1 MRFTI
6 KLKLIC
12 AFTLLLAFAGGLG
25 YIGIDKLGG
34 MNARLRTLATES
46 AIALTTAQ
54 DIQRLALEVAR
65 SEKNI
70 VLAEDPVVVEQYQ
83 QLIDQNRVEID
94 EKLDELK
101 QLAGEQ
107 GQASIAE
114 FEASWQAYLANNTQV
129 IRLAMLNSNARAREI
144 SAGDARET
152 IGRAEQA
159 VAMLIERA
167 KEQPKITDQAL
178 LTIAR
183 LKEDMVQAVRAAK
196 NLLIASNEEGMKKHF
211 ASATARYEAADQK
224 VEELQALFS
233 GTGGRA
239 MTLLTENWAGYKRAE
254 TLAMETSM
262 ENGNRRAF
270 DLSAGA
276 GDASLELSRNALRSL
291 VTGSLAAMERD
302 TQISEENY
310 TSARNVLVQMV
321 IAVLIFG
328 FVAAF
333 WISSTISKGLNKAVR
348 VAQEVARGD
357 LTVSEQTN
365 SNDEI
370 KDLLDA
376 NEAMLKRLRDVVSN
390 AAQTAS
396 QVALGSRQLASSS
409 EQLSRG
415 ATEQSSA
422 TQEASS
428 AVEEMAANI
437 RHAADNAST
446 TETIADNAS
455 GDTRSSGDV
464 VNKALRSIE
473 TIAEKINIVQEIARQ
488 TDLLAL
494 NAAVEAARAG
504 QHGKGFAVVAAEVRK
519 LAERSQQAAAEINEL
534 SGETLGLSQEAGA
547 KLEALVPNI
556 ERTAELV
563 REISAASREQNIGAE
578 QINEAMRQM
587 DGVVQQ
593 NASASEEVSS
603 VSDALAGQ
611 AAELQSLLAFFK
623 LNDRPGAV
631 LDATTPMSTRSAS
644 PTAAGRV
651 KAARSAAAPASQ
663 DDGFAIDLLSGQEVD
678 DAHFEPYRDAG

>member
-1 MRFTI
+1 MRLTI
-6 KLKLIC
+6 KLKLIG

-34 MNARLRTLATES
+34 MNARLKSLATES
-46 AIALTTAQ
+46 VMRVTAAQ
-54 DIQRLALEVAR
+54 DIQRLALEIAR

-70 VLAEDPVVVEQYQ
+70 VLAEDPVVVERYQ
-83 QLIDQNRVEID
+83 GVIDSNRQQIDQ
-94 EKLDELK
+94 KLTTLKELIGDGDS
-101 QLAGEQ
+101 AD
-107 GQASIAE
+107 IAE
-114 FEASWQAYLANNTQV
+114 FEAAWAGYVENNAQV
-129 IRLAMLNSNARAREI
+129 IQLAMLNSNARAREL
-144 SAGDARET
+144 SSNEAREA
-152 IGRAEQA
+152 IAQAEKA
-159 VAMLIERA
+159 VAMLVDRA
-167 KEQPKITDQAL
+167 AQMPAIADQAL

-183 LKEDMVQAVRAAK
+183 LKEDMVQSVRAEK
-196 NLLIASNEEGMKKHF
+196 NHIIASDDEEMSKHF
-211 ASATARYEAADQK
+211 ASGQARHASADEK
-224 VEELQALFS
+224 IEELRTLFAGAGGQAITQLAD
-233 GTGGRA
+233 G
-239 MTLLTENWAGYKRAE
+239 WAGYKRYSTA
-254 TLAMETSM
+254 AMKMSA

-270 DLSAGA
+270 ERSAGA
-276 GDASLELSRNALRSL
+276 GDESLSRTREALRNL
-291 VTGSLAAMERD
+291 VTSNLAAMERD
-302 TQISEENY
+302 TQISDQSY
-310 TSARNVLVQMV
+310 KSARNMLLQMLVAVLVV
-321 IAVLIFG
+321 G
-328 FVAAF
+328 FAAAL
-333 WISSTISKGLNKAVR
+333 WISSTITTALNKAVR
-348 VAQEVARGD
+348 MAQAVAKGD
-357 LTVSEQTN
+357 LTVSETAN
-365 SNDEI
+365 NNDEF

-376 NEAMLKRLRDVVSN
+376 NVAMLTRLRDVVSN
-390 AAQTAS
+390 AAHTAN
-396 QVALGSRQLASSS
+396 QVAHGSSQLASSA

-455 GDTRSSGDV
+455 GDTRSSGEV
-464 VNKALRSIE
+464 VNKALASIE

-534 SGETLGLSQEAGA
+534 SSETLGLSKEAGA

-611 AAELQSLLAFFK
+611 ASELQSLLAFFK
-623 LNDRPGAV
+623 LDERGRQLA
-631 LDATTPMSTRSAS
+631 SAGS
-644 PTAAGRV
+644 VA
-651 KAARSAAAPASQ
+651 SAPAPVRAPVAPASRRAAPAAPTGQ
-663 DDGFAIDLLSGQEVD
+663 DDGFAIDLLSGEEVD

>member
-1 MRFTI
+1 MRLTI
-6 KLKLIC
+6 KLKLTG

-34 MNARLRTLATES
+34 MNARLKTLATES
-46 AIALTTAQ
+46 TMRVTTAQ
-54 DIQRLALEVAR
+54 DIQRLALEIAR

-70 VLAEDPVVVEQYQ
+70 VLAEDPVVVERYQ
-83 QLIDQNRVEID
+83 RLIDSNRQEI
-94 EKLDELK
+94 EQKLSTLK
-101 QLAGEQ
+101 ALIGDGSNADV
-107 GQASIAE
+107 AE
-114 FEASWQAYLANNTQV
+114 FEAAWAGYVENNAQV
-129 IRLAMLNSNARAREI
+129 IRLSMLNSNARAREL
-144 SAGDARET
+144 SSNEAREA
-152 IGRAEQA
+152 IGTA
-159 VAMLIERA
+159 ERA
-167 KEQPKITDQAL
+167 ITTLLDRAASIPQIADQAL

-183 LKEDMVQAVRAAK
+183 LKEDMVQSVRSEK
-196 NLLIASNEEGMKKHF
+196 NLIIANDDDEMSKHF
-211 ASATARYEAADQK
+211 DNAQARYASADEK
-224 VEELQALFS
+224 VEVLRTLFAGSGGQAMS
-233 GTGGRA
+233 Q
-239 MTLLTENWAGYKRAE
+239 LTEGWGGYKRYA
-254 TLAMETSM
+254 TAAMETSM

-270 DLSAGA
+270 ERSAGE
-276 GDASLELSRNALRSL
+276 GDESLSRTREALRNL
-291 VTGSLAAMERD
+291 VTSNLAAMERD
-302 TQISEENY
+302 TQISDQSY
-310 TSARNVLVQMV
+310 KSARNTLLQMVVAVLVV
-321 IAVLIFG
+321 G
-328 FVAAF
+328 CAAGL
-333 WISSTISKGLNKAVR
+333 WISSTITTALNKAVR
-348 VAQEVARGD
+348 MAQAVAKGD
-357 LTVSEQTN
+357 LTVSETV
-365 SNDEI
+365 SGNDEF

-376 NEAMLKRLRDVVSN
+376 NATMLTRLRDVVSN
-390 AAQTAS
+390 AAHTAN
-396 QVALGSRQLASSS
+396 QVAHGSTKLASSA

-455 GDTRSSGDV
+455 GDTRSSGEV
-464 VNKALRSIE
+464 VNKALASIE

-534 SGETLGLSQEAGA
+534 SSETLGLSKEAGA

-611 AAELQSLLAFFK
+611 ASELQSLLAFFK
-623 LNDRPGAV
+623 LDDHVRQGTPVLGASS
-631 LDATTPMSTRSAS
+631 ATAPTRSTTSTATRRPS
-644 PTAAGRV
+644 PPPAAH
-651 KAARSAAAPASQ
+651 
-663 DDGFAIDLLSGQEVD
+663 DDGFAIDLLGGEEVD
-678 DAHFEPYRDAG
+678 DTHFEPYRDAG